1 MLDSRLRHALA
12 LWLTGSILFAC
23 SGDVAHSQVEH
34 GETFED
40 SETLKSADYLQL
52 SPDGKFLIYTLDGA
66 VWLIST
72 QRGSLPQKL
81 TNGTLPIWSPD
92 GKQLAY
98 YSKKS
103 GTFQLWVRDMNSGRT
118 EQITNLEGGI
128 SPNRMTLWA
137 TWGTDPLSYRWSP
150 DGAKLVFASQVI
162 AAHQSSDEINHFESR
177 SRSDVSTDDPL
188 VLTNSTPSQWTLSGL
203 FEVGGFSPPEYV
215 EGKIRYNSA
224 VMKAAPRKVNQL
236 FIAYVNSKKVVQ
248 LTEDDGMYF
257 NEDWS
262 PDGRSVVY
270 TTTEGRPVG
279 LGVDTVS
286 FAIDVTLRDRHI
298 LSKSPNR
305 QSLPSWSP
313 DGKWI
318 AYVGGEHG
326 EMGSLY
332 VRPSTDG
339 APTNLTSMLDRSVGV
354 YFGWNPDSESIV
366 FNYGDGV
373 TTRIAR
379 VNLRTRQIQKIVGDE
394 PASRDGVSIS
404 RSGTIAWQQSDATRH
419 GVIYVLSPGS
429 EIPYVLIDLNP
440 QIQQWRLGKQEIVR
454 WRNSSGEELEG
465 VLIKPVGYRPSR
477 TYPLIVDAYPEQK
490 NDFKAWP
497 LDGNQMW
504 ASKGYAVFWPDAQAP
519 HVWQNFFKS
528 KSFNQAAKGPKG
540 WDITFENV
548 MSGVDEL
555 VRRGIVDPER
565 IGLFGFSNGGGIVNY
580 LVTKTNRF
588 KCAVSVAGV
597 YPDWLLPFFLNKNTS
612 VAELAGVTP
621 WQDPEAY
628 IQLSAVFHLDKVNT
642 PMLLAD
648 GDNDSWFLLGMIE
661 MYNGLRHLGKDVT
674 FLRYPD
680 QGHGLEG
687 SAMKDFWQRENDFFD
702 KYLKPGTN

>member
-1 MLDSRLRHALA
+1 MVDSRVRHALA

-23 SGDVAHSQVEH
+23 SGDVAQSQVEH

-40 SETLKSADYLQL
+40 SETLKSADHLQL
-52 SPDGKFLIYTLDGA
+52 SPDGKFLIYTLDG
-66 VWLIST
+66 VLWLVST

-81 TNGTLPIWSPD
+81 TNGTLPTWSPN
-92 GKQLAY
+92 GKLLAY
-98 YSKKS
+98 YSKES

-150 DGAKLVFASQVI
+150 DGAKLVFASQVV
-162 AAHQSSDEINHFESR
+162 AAHQSSDETTHFASKSE
-177 SRSDVSTDDPL
+177 SDVSTNDPL

-203 FEVGGFSPPEYV
+203 FEAGGFSPPEYID
-215 EGKIRYNSA
+215 GNIRYNSA
-224 VMKAAPRKVNQL
+224 LTKAAPRKVNQL

-262 PDGRSVVY
+262 PDGRSIVY

-286 FAIDVTLRDRHI
+286 FAINVALRDRHI

-332 VRPSTDG
+332 VRPSIGG
-339 APTNLTSMLDRSVGV
+339 APTNLTSMLDRSLGV
-354 YFGWNPDSESIV
+354 YFGWSPDSESIV

-373 TTRIAR
+373 TTTIAQ

-404 RSGTIAWQQSDATRH
+404 RSGTIAWQQSDGTRH

-429 EIPYVLIDLNP
+429 KIPYALIDLNP
-440 QIQQWRLGKQEIVR
+440 QIQQWRLGRQEIVR
-454 WRNSSGEELEG
+454 WRNTRGEELEG
-465 VLIKPVGYRPSR
+465 VLIKPVGYRPDR

-612 VAELAGVTP
+612 VPELAGVTP

-674 FLRYPD
+674 LLRYPN
-680 QGHGLEG
+680 QGHGFEG

-702 KYLKPGTN
+702 KYLKPEPN